1 MATAEK
7 EVVQFVPLVSRLD
20 AGFWHEL
27 SRRKLEKYH
36 LSEAAQY
43 ISGYYTNSR
52 LHTRKSQ
59 IFCSAFLSSSCV
71 ICVRLPLR
79 FRTWSTCKFPAGVQ
93 CVSTVCVNDSQANFD
108 VFPNEYLQQ
117 LKPDLVPC
125 L

>member
-1 MATAEK
+1 MGLNITAEQ

-59 IFCSAFLSSSCV
+59 ICCGGFLQAVVSYMYVYLSDSVPGLPANFLLEYSAF
-71 ICVRLPLR
+71 
-79 FRTWSTCKFPAGVQ
+79 
-93 CVSTVCVNDSQANFD
+93 
-108 VFPNEYLQQ
+108 QQ
-117 LKPDLVPC
+117 YVLMIHKLI
-125 L
+125 LMYFQWEQ